1 MRASLRR
8 FSVSVLSTIC
18 VLVLPL
24 RAQDDPSPMFRG
36 NPEHTGISRA
46 RLFSGQGGIK
56 WRVKTGDAVRSTPAL
71 AATRLFVGSGDGHL
85 YALERAT
92 GRTVWRFDAGSPVHS
107 SPALAGGLVIAA
119 TLGGR
124 VFAVDQAAG
133 RVRWSMQTG
142 DTLPRNVAPAG
153 GWDLIVSSPVVVNA
167 TVVIGGRDGVVYALD
182 LESGRVRWRARTNG
196 KVRATPAVSEG
207 VVVVGSWDG
216 RVYAFDLAT
225 GQERWVNRTV
235 GDTLDSKKWGFDRRA
250 IQGSAAIAGGRVFVG
265 SRDGGFYGIDFK
277 TGERQW
283 RATHRGSWVV
293 GSPTAEPG
301 RVTVGSSDGHFIHA
315 VDPVTGNDIWRLE
328 TGMNVLASPLRVG
341 DLLIIGLYHTD
352 GSSGG
357 IWALD
362 AATGAVR
369 WKLNLDASVMS
380 SPVAADGELYVGTE
394 DGSIVAIEET
404 NPLIPKLAVFYD
416 PALRKVARMEG
427 AELARHYFGD
437 LGYAVLDSDSLAGF
451 LSARIADGAP
461 SAIVFA
467 MDIAPP
473 SVLPSVSDTVLI
485 RRYLDGGGKVVW
497 LGQPIGI
504 AARDTAGNI
513 TAYDPAR
520 TGTIL
525 GMSMEGFDFDPFD
538 AHPTAD
544 GRRWGIDRAFRGAT
558 PLAPSAVTRALT
570 LDELGNASAW
580 LRVYRADRPGSGF
593 VQLWGLGANVERLP
607 YIRAVAEFGLLRK
620 AT

>member
-1 MRASLRR
+1 
-8 FSVSVLSTIC
+8 
-18 VLVLPL
+18 
-24 RAQDDPSPMFRG
+24 MFRG
-36 NPEHTGISRA
+36 NPAHTGVSTA
-46 RLFSGQGGIK
+46 RLFNGQGGIK
-56 WRVKTGDAVRSTPAL
+56 WRVRTGDAVRSTPAVT
-71 AATRLFVGSGDGHL
+71 ATRLYVGSGDGYL

-92 GRTVWRFDAGSPVHS
+92 GRTVWRFAAGSGVHS
-107 SPALAGGLVIAA
+107 SPALAGGLVVAA

-124 VFAVDQAAG
+124 IFAVDQAAG

-142 DTLPRNVAPAG
+142 DSLPRNVAPAG
-153 GWDLIVSSPVVVNA
+153 GWDLLVSSPVVVNDV
-167 TVVIGGRDGVVYALD
+167 VVIGGRDGVVYALD
-182 LESGRVRWRARTNG
+182 LATGRVRWRARTNG

-207 VVVVGSWDG
+207 MVVVGSWDG
-216 RVYAFDLAT
+216 RVYALDLAT
-225 GQERWVNRTV
+225 GKERWVNRTV
-235 GDTLDSKKWGFDRRA
+235 GDTLDSKQFGFDRRA
-250 IQGSAAIAGGRVFVG
+250 VQGSAAIAGGQVFVG

-315 VDPVTGNDIWRLE
+315 VDPATGKDIWRLE

-341 DLLIIGLYHTD
+341 ALTVIGLYHTD

-357 IWALD
+357 VWALD

-394 DGSIVAIEET
+394 DGSIVAIQET
-404 NPLIPKLAVFYD
+404 NPLVPRLAVFYD
-416 PALRKVARMEG
+416 SALRKLAHTEG
-427 AELARHYFGD
+427 SELALSYFRGV
-437 LGYAVLDSDSLAGF
+437 GYEVLDSDSLARF
-451 LSARIADGAP
+451 LTARIADGVP

-467 MDIAPP
+467 MDVAPS
-473 SVLPSVSDTVLI
+473 SVVQSVSDTVLI
-485 RRYLDGGGKVVW
+485 RRYLNAGGKVVW

-504 AARDTAGNI
+504 AAYDTAGNV
-513 TAYDPAR
+513 TAYNAER

-525 GMSMEGFDFDPFD
+525 GVPTESFDFDPFN
-538 AHPTAD
+538 AHPTVE

-558 PLAPSAVTRALT
+558 PLAPKAVTRALT
-570 LDELGNASAW
+570 VDELGNAAAW
-580 LRVYRADRPGSGF
+580 VREYRADRPGSGF
-593 VQLWGLGANVERLP
+593 VQLWGLGTSAERLP

-620 AT
+620 VQ